1 MLIPAMI
8 LTVISTVFYHLIQ
21 KMTPG
26 DAPPLLSLAFSYTI
40 ALVICLILLPLFPLS
55 TKLGES
61 IRQLN
66 WTTIALGFAI
76 VGIELGFLLA
86 YRAGGHIS
94 ESSLIV
100 TLIVSLTLLPIG
112 LLFFKEK
119 LSTLNLVG
127 IFVCIVG
134 LVMVNWKQ

>member
-8 LTVISTVFYHLIQ
+8 LTVVSTVFYHLTQ

-26 DAPPLLSLAFSYTI
+26 DAPPLLSLAFSYAI
-40 ALVICLILLPLFPLS
+40 ALVVCLVLLPFFPL
-55 TKLGES
+55 TAKLGES

-94 ESSLIV
+94 ETSLIV

-127 IFVCIVG
+127 ILVCIVG